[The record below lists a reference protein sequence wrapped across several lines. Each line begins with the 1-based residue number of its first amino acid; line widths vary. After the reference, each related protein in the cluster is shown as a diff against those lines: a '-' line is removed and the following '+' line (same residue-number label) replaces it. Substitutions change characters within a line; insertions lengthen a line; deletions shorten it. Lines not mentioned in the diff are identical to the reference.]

1 MCCAVLCCAA
11 LCCAVLCCANRVV
24 WCLSSLLFASLRVF
38 SSSSDAVWIAAGC
51 NDNTVRLWRRGTG
64 QELQCGGYSSKITGL
79 SWNSS
84 SRYLATSGGNQVTIW
99 DFSGKGPAGST
110 PICCIGLSAE
120 VTSICFQPEVGGWD
134 STPTP
139 SGTRP
144 GDRIGLLAVG
154 NADGTIC
161 LFDLGM
167 YEAGDI
173 RIGKP
178 HLCRP
183 SAKYPDNTAAAVAN
197 GGAVAKGGLAL
208 DGRPTLTPQ
217 EPKRPS
223 LLVSTHTYLYLPPSL
238 PPSLSLY
245 HSTSAAHAEQPRIPY
260 GYHS

>member
-1 MCCAVLCCAA
+1 MLTGPA
-11 LCCAVLCCANRVV
+11 
-24 WCLSSLLFASLRVF
+24 CLPV
-38 SSSSDAVWIAAGC
+38 SDAVWIAAGC

-79 SWNSS
+79 SWSSS

-120 VTSICFQPEVGGWD
+120 VTSICFQPEAGGWH
-134 STPTP
+134 SSP

-144 GDRIGLLAVG
+144 GDTVGLLAVG
-154 NADGTIC
+154 NADGTIF
-161 LFDLGM
+161 LFDLSM

-183 SAKYPDNTAAAVAN
+183 AAKYPEASGNLGGSAAAVA
-197 GGAVAKGGLAL
+197 GLAL

-223 LLVSTHTYLYLPPSL
+223 LLVLTRPHAVARQPYAANCALSCPHCAISPTCWHACSL
-238 PPSLSLY
+238 HRHVVAVVLCMLCSR
-245 HSTSAAHAEQPRIPY
+245 T
-260 GYHS
+260 

>member
-1 MCCAVLCCAA
+1 M
-11 LCCAVLCCANRVV
+11 
-24 WCLSSLLFASLRVF
+24 
-38 SSSSDAVWIAAGC
+38 WIAAGC

-79 SWNSS
+79 SWSSS

-120 VTSICFQPEVGGWD
+120 VTSICFQPEAGGWQ
-134 STPTP
+134 SSP

-144 GDRIGLLAVG
+144 GDAVGLLAVG
-154 NADGTIC
+154 NADGTVF
-161 LFDLGM
+161 LFDLSM
-167 YEAGDI
+167 YEPGDI

-183 SAKYPDNTAAAVAN
+183 AAKYPDGGGNGSTAAA
-197 GGAVAKGGLAL
+197 LAL

-217 EPKRPS
+217 SGPGQPKRPS
-223 LLVSTHTYLYLPPSL
+223 LLVSGTPCRLRSVHLEQLPCSGGL
-238 PPSLSLY
+238 TRTAL
-245 HSTSAAHAEQPRIPY
+245 
-260 GYHS
+260 